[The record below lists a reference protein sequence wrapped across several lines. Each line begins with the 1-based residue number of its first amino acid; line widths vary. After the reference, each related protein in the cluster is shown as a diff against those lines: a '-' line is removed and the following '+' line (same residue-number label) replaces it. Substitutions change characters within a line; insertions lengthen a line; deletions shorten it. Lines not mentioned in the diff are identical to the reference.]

1 MSARSFIDDDAPGMP
16 STESDQD
23 SRQNDRRECFMDRSN
38 RLRRRAV
45 ARDVLRA
52 MRRTERTRSEAR
64 TPTDGADE
72 VIVAIEDYKAS
83 PCARKLKEP
92 PVN

>member
-1 MSARSFIDDDAPGMP
+1 MP

-23 SRQNDRRECFMDRSN
+23 SRQNERRECFMDRSN

-52 MRRTERTRSEAR
+52 MRRTERIRAEAR

-72 VIVAIEDYKAS
+72 MVAAIDDYKAS
-83 PCARKLKEP
+83 LSARKIKEP